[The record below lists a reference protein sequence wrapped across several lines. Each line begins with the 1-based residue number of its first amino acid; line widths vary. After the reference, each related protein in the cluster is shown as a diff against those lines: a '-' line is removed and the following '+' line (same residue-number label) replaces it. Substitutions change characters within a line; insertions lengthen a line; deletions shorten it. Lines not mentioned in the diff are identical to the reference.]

1 MKCAVHPDV
10 DASGF
15 CRNCGKPL
23 CPACVRPIR
32 DVLYCEDCLAHV
44 VGLPPAPAPA
54 NPAAAAPASNLAD
67 GRLAPVPS
75 STIPQGV
82 PAPGSTAPSSPVLAF
97 ILGLIPGLGA
107 VYNGEYNKAL
117 LHIVIFAGIILGIS
131 LDLGSGAQAVLICAL
146 VIFPFY
152 MAIDAVRTVKARQ
165 TGEKYQDP
173 LENITKQRAIGP
185 ILLIA
190 LGGLFLLNNF
200 GFFDFFRVRE
210 LIFPLILIGIG
221 VLLLRNRMGGQN

>member
-15 CRNCGKPL
+15 CRNCGKPM
-23 CPACVRPIR
+23 CPACVRPVR
-32 DVLYCEDCLAHV
+32 DVLYCEDCLARV
-44 VGLPPAPAPA
+44 VGLPPAP
-54 NPAAAAPASNLAD
+54 NPGNPVVS
-67 GRLAPVPS
+67 GETVPPVPPS
-75 STIPQGV
+75 AIPVGV
-82 PAPGSTAPSSPVLAF
+82 PAVPAPPASSSPVLAF

-107 VYNGEYNKAL
+107 IYNGEYNKAL

-131 LDLGSGAQAVLICAL
+131 LNLGDGAQAVLICAL
-146 VIFPFY
+146 VLFPFY
-152 MAIDAVRTVKARQ
+152 MAIDAVRTLKARQ

-173 LENITKQRAIGP
+173 LENLTRQKAIGP
-185 ILLIA
+185 ILLIV

-221 VLLLRNRMGGQN
+221 VLLLRNRMSGQS